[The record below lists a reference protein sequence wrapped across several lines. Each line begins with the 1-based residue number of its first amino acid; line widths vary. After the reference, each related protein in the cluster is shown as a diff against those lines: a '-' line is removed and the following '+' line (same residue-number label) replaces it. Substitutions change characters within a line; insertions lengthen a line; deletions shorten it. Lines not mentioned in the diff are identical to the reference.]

1 MTDHTFQAAVYVRR
15 MFSDLL
21 CPDDKELTSVEQ
33 LDEIRKHL
41 EGKPDVVFAAAF
53 TDGKN
58 QKQQAALKAFQRMMP
73 QLETRKFD
81 CLVLYSIELFGNSAQ
96 ENRHCLLTLFPLW
109 KIRVICIKEDY
120 DSLTSGDAESGYSR
134 LSQLVEQAEASENA
148 RRIKA
153 ELCRRRSTGKSAV
166 SYCPYGYLPGE
177 EDASEYLPDPECV
190 DVVKSIF
197 REFLAGRTCSQIAR
211 YLTEQNIP
219 SPSKRRE
226 MRGYQFQNTVATG
239 YWHPTTVKSIL
250 MNPVYTGDL
259 LLGSYRS
266 TTYLSLRDAAIQEIT
281 PKQMI
286 ENHHVPLITRDDYE
300 KAQLILEAEAA
311 ERPLKSPQ
319 KRFPQ
324 HPYRNLVRCSEC
336 GALMLYKQ
344 RNLSGKNPYVVYVC
358 ATGDAKG
365 PDYCSRHATRF
376 DYVDKLI
383 RTALETEI
391 QLANSVYAQIETGT
405 GPTVSKQVEDSYKQQ
420 MDVYLEE
427 TRSVSRELQ
436 KLYANFSVFSISPDE
451 YYRQKEELTEQSREK
466 GQLLTEALAQLRD
479 YRSIF
484 TMDNPWLKLY
494 RGKTLPEVIT
504 PAIAKELIEQVLI
517 SPQEEVTVKFKHQNW
532 REKLLEGIAPASKKE
547 D

>member
-33 LDEIRKHL
+33 LDEIRKYL

-197 REFLAGRTCSQIAR
+197 REFLAGRT
-211 YLTEQNIP
+211 
-219 SPSKRRE
+219 
-226 MRGYQFQNTVATG
+226 
-239 YWHPTTVKSIL
+239 
-250 MNPVYTGDL
+250 
-259 LLGSYRS
+259 
-266 TTYLSLRDAAIQEIT
+266 
-281 PKQMI
+281 
-286 ENHHVPLITRDDYE
+286 
-300 KAQLILEAEAA
+300 
-311 ERPLKSPQ
+311 
-319 KRFPQ
+319 
-324 HPYRNLVRCSEC
+324 
-336 GALMLYKQ
+336 
-344 RNLSGKNPYVVYVC
+344 
-358 ATGDAKG
+358 
-365 PDYCSRHATRF
+365 
-376 DYVDKLI
+376 
-383 RTALETEI
+383 
-391 QLANSVYAQIETGT
+391 
-405 GPTVSKQVEDSYKQQ
+405 
-420 MDVYLEE
+420 
-427 TRSVSRELQ
+427 
-436 KLYANFSVFSISPDE
+436 
-451 YYRQKEELTEQSREK
+451 
-466 GQLLTEALAQLRD
+466 
-479 YRSIF
+479 
-484 TMDNPWLKLY
+484 
-494 RGKTLPEVIT
+494 
-504 PAIAKELIEQVLI
+504 
-517 SPQEEVTVKFKHQNW
+517 
-532 REKLLEGIAPASKKE
+532 
-547 D
+547 